1 MGEEEEV
8 TEQQR
13 FQQSI
18 ERRLNEESQAR
29 SAMEEQLKSIHTL
42 LGKLVDGNNQAG
54 STGVTISSN
63 NSSSS
68 ITNAGMLATLPQSSG
83 QPTVTGSII
92 QPVMTYAKSSAKA
105 KVRLF
110 PCLFSL

>member
-1 MGEEEEV
+1 MGDEDGI

-42 LGKLVDGNNQAG
+42 LGTLVDKINQAG
-54 STGVTISSN
+54 STGIMTCSN
-63 NSSSS
+63 NFSSS
-68 ITNAGMLATLPQSSG
+68 TMNA
-83 QPTVTGSII
+83 GSII
-92 QPVMTYAKSSAKA
+92 
-105 KVRLF
+105 
-110 PCLFSL
+110 